1 MNFKIA
7 VVIVSYNV
15 KEDLLACLSNLEKL
29 SPGGYQLKIFVVD
42 NNSADGTV
50 EAIKSRNIVLLESK
64 VNLGF
69 AGGNNLGVKQALIWR
84 ADFILV
90 LNPDTI
96 VDKNL
101 IKEFLEKIKI
111 DPKIGIIGPKIYFA
125 SGYEFHKDR
134 YSEKEQGKVIWWAGG
149 RIDWDNVMTEHTG
162 VDKVDK
168 GQYNSGGETETIP
181 GTAMFIRREV
191 LEKVGFF
198 DEKYFLY
205 FEESDFCRWVK
216 KAGFKLWYEPKA
228 VVWHKNAQSSGV
240 GSDLQDYYI
249 TRNRLL
255 FGFKYAPLRSKF
267 NLLEEAVKLVVSGR
281 PWQKRGVLDFLFGRF
296 GQGSFKK

>member
-15 KEDLLACLSNLEKL
+15 KEDLLVCLSSLEEL
-29 SPGGYQLKIFVVD
+29 SSTGYQLKIFVVD
-42 NNSADGTV
+42 NASTDGSV
-50 EAIKSRNIVLLESK
+50 QAIKSRNIILLKSK
-64 VNLGF
+64 LNLGF
-69 AGGNNLGVKQALIWR
+69 AGGNNLGIKQALVWG

-90 LNPDTI
+90 LNPDTV
-96 VDKNL
+96 VDKSL
-101 IKEFLEKIKI
+101 TKEFLQKIEA
-111 DPKIGIIGPKIYFA
+111 DPEIGIVGPKIYFA
-125 SGYEFHKDR
+125 SGYEFHGDR
-134 YSEKEQGKVIWWAGG
+134 YNQKEQGKVIWWAGG

-168 GQYNSGGETETIP
+168 GQYNSGGEMETIP

-191 LEKVGFF
+191 FEKVGFF

-205 FEESDFCRWVK
+205 FEESDFCRRVR

-228 VVWHKNAQSSGV
+228 IVWHKNAQSSGV
-240 GSDLQDYYI
+240 GSGLQDYYI

-267 NLLEEAVKLVVSGR
+267 NLLKEAVKLVSTGR

>member
-15 KEDLLACLSNLEKL
+15 KEDLLACFSSLEKL
-29 SPGGYQLKIFVVD
+29 SPSGYQLKIFVVD
-42 NNSADGTV
+42 NDSADGSV
-50 EAIKSRNIVLLESK
+50 QAIKSRNIVLLESK

-69 AGGNNLGVKQALIWR
+69 AGGNNLGIKQALAWE
-84 ADFILV
+84 ANFVLV

-96 VDKNL
+96 VDKSL
-101 IKEFLEKIKI
+101 IKEFLERVKIN
-111 DPKIGIIGPKIYFA
+111 PKIGIIGPKIYFA
-125 SGYEFHKDR
+125 PGYEFHKDR
-134 YSEKEQGKVIWWAGG
+134 YGQKERGKVIWWAGG
-149 RIDWDNVMTEHTG
+149 KMDWNNVVTKHIG
-162 VDKVDK
+162 VDEVD
-168 GQYNSGGETETIP
+168 GNQYNVAGETETIP

-191 LEKVGFF
+191 FEKIGFF
-198 DEKYFLY
+198 NEKYFLY
-205 FEESDFCRWVK
+205 FEETDFCRRAK
-216 KAGFKLWYEPKA
+216 AAGFKLWYEPKA
-228 VVWHKNAQSSGV
+228 IIWHKNAQSSGI